1 MFVIKM
7 IALDLDNTLL
17 DSHKKISE
25 ANVAALQ
32 RLHQQGLKIVLCTG
46 RPLSAI
52 HPYIAQLGL
61 TAETDYTITFNGG
74 LVVHNATGEVL
85 YQNGLHKT
93 DFEPLYRYATRRG
106 LPLDILDFNHNFQI
120 KELGPSL
127 YTQTKRVGVDYLPV
141 SFKEL
146 PDSLFSTALIST
158 TPATLDTVNPQ
169 VSHDLFT
176 TYHVVRSQPH
186 MLEFLSPE
194 VDKIVGIKALL
205 ARFNWDTSNLM
216 TFGDAENDF
225 HMIQQAGEGVA
236 MINGQLDVKAVA
248 DHITTKDNNESG
260 VADYLQRYFDLV

>member
-1 MFVIKM
+1 M

-17 DSHKKISE
+17 DNHKKISE

-46 RPLSAI
+46 RPLAAI

-93 DFEPLYRYATRRG
+93 DFEPLYQYASRYS
-106 LPLDILDFNHNFQI
+106 LPLDILDFDQDFQI

-127 YTQTKRVGVDYLPV
+127 YHRAKKVGVDYFPV
-141 SFKEL
+141 TFKEL
-146 PDSLFSTALIST
+146 PDNLFSTALVSIKPT
-158 TPATLDTVNPQ
+158 MLDAVNQQLPEA
-169 VSHDLFT
+169 LFS

-260 VADYLQRYFDLV
+260 VADYLQRYFELV